1 MNNYNNNNYD
11 NNSCVIIKQMPDM
24 ILRMGFSI
32 KYLVK

>member
-1 MNNYNNNNYD
+1 MNNYNNNYD
-11 NNSCVIIKQMPDM
+11 NHSCVIIKQIPDM